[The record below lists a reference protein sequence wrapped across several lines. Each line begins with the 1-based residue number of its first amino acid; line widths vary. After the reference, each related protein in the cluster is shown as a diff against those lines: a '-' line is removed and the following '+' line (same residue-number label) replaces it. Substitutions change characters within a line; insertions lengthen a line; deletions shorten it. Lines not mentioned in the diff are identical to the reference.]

1 MENAKWYV
9 IHTYSGYENK
19 VKTNLEKTVE
29 NRELQ
34 DKILEIKLPEEEV
47 VEVKDGAKKAVKRKL
62 FPGYLFVKMIM
73 DNETWYIIRNTRGVT
88 SFVGPGSK
96 PVPLT
101 DSEVEKLG
109 FEQKVYSVDYEVGD
123 CVKILNDSFRDFIG
137 FVEEINMET
146 QKVKVSVSM
155 FGRDTEIELGFDEIE
170 RDED

>member
-1 MENAKWYV
+1 MESAKWYV

-19 VKTNLEKTVE
+19 VKTNLEKTVD
-29 NRELQ
+29 NRELH

-96 PVPLT
+96 PVPLSDEEIANLSLEDPT
-101 DSEVEKLG
+101 FEIDFGIGDSVRITEGPLT
-109 FEQKVYSVDYEVGD
+109 
-123 CVKILNDSFRDFIG
+123 DFIG
-137 FVEEINMET
+137 EVQTIDEENHKFV
-146 QKVKVSVSM
+146 VLVSM
-155 FGRDTEIELGFDEIE
+155 FGRETPVELDYGQAEVLN
-170 RDED
+170 

>member
-1 MENAKWYV
+1 MESAKWYV

-34 DKILEIKLPEEEV
+34 DKILEIRLPEEEI
-47 VEVKDGAKKAVKRKL
+47 VEVKDGVKKAVKRKL

-101 DSEVEKLG
+101 DEEIANLSLEEP
-109 FEQKVYSVDYEVGD
+109 VYEIDFGIGDSVRITEGP
-123 CVKILNDSFRDFIG
+123 LSDFIG
-137 FVEEINMET
+137 EVQTIDEENHKFV
-146 QKVKVSVSM
+146 VLVSM
-155 FGRDTEIELGFDEIE
+155 FGRETPVELDYGQAEVLN
-170 RDED
+170 